1 MDYTKIISIFAIN
14 MSKIIDYVEKLRV
27 QQRAKKKELCK
38 FAGIS
43 QNSYTNY
50 LNGSKPTYE
59 TVERILTAMDKQI
72 IIIDKI

>member
-1 MDYTKIISIFAIN
+1 

-59 TVERILTAMDKQI
+59 TVERILDAMDKQI
-72 IIIDKI
+72 LIIDKI